1 MISSGCELAQ
11 QRVELGVRIARRA
24 QRIDPAEVDATRHA
38 GEIALQQ
45 ADRARLTGE
54 LVDEVELGLGGPA
67 AGVFGFHGV
76 PRACCDVVKA
86 VYATHS
92 KDLALSMG
100 AMRTAKVSA
109 FGNRKTFQQNVVAGW
124 ADEKA
129 FVYLHY
135 LDSKNFKHNY
145 GGEWISTKKAKPVKV
160 EKFKVADL
168 KHLWRKS
175 NKKELKEYLK
185 DREAWRAPK

>member
-1 MISSGCELAQ
+1 MKKPKYLYHGSAK
-11 QRVELGVRIARRA
+11 RI
-24 QRIDPAEVDATRHA
+24 EVL
-38 GEIALQQ
+38 E
-45 ADRARLTGE
+45 
-54 LVDEVELGLGGPA
+54 
-67 AGVFGFHGV
+67 
-76 PRACCDVVKA
+76 PRAPKFKDLPKNSVKA

-124 ADEKA
+124 PDEKA

>member
-1 MISSGCELAQ
+1 MKKPKYLYHGSSKKIPVLE
-11 QRVELGVRIARRA
+11 
-24 QRIDPAEVDATRHA
+24 
-38 GEIALQQ
+38 
-45 ADRARLTGE
+45 
-54 LVDEVELGLGGPA
+54 
-67 AGVFGFHGV
+67 
-76 PRACCDVVKA
+76 PRAPPFKDLPINSVKA

-92 KDLALSMG
+92 KDLALAMG

-124 ADEKA
+124 PDEKA

-135 LDSKNFKHNY
+135 LDSKHFKHNY
-145 GGEWISTKKAKPVKV
+145 GGEWISTKKAKPVKIK
-160 EKFKVADL
+160 KFKVADL

-185 DREAWRAPK
+185 DRNAWRAPKENVTVETKKNKNLTRGEKNLINREAGCAIIWAVDTGG